1 MKNKDKRRAG
11 FTLVEMVIVVSI
23 LGVLSGVGFMKFGDI
38 QAESKKNAD
47 YITAQNLAQATEIYM
62 SKYPGVVQ
70 VNISDLVDDDLI
82 ANEPIPQSVEVDS
95 FTIVINDSKIT
106 INAGVNNQLYPKLES
121 EEQAD

>member
-1 MKNKDKRRAG
+1 MKNKDKRRVG